1 MLATINVPDTLPQE
15 RIQQRIREIEENLRQ
30 EAIFFESIIKKTKA
44 EPDSFKPVSDSE
56 DDLRLFWESF
66 GSWQDDRTPE
76 DIISEIYAT
85 RTTTE
90 RKIML

>member
-1 MLATINVPDTLPQE
+1 MLVTINVPDILPQE

-30 EAIFFESIIKKTKA
+30 EAIFFESLIKKAKTK
-44 EPDSFKPVSDSE
+44 PGSFKPVSDSE

-66 GSWQDDRTPE
+66 GGWQDDRTPE

-85 RTTTE
+85 RTATE
-90 RKIML
+90 RNITL